1 LLETFLNKLF
11 TQCLF
16 DSNFVLIEDID
27 GNSTPLVVPDE
38 TSTKDSLIN
47 WVHQIKAA
55 QMPSWIGLPNNAE
68 KVLLTERGFIFIY
81 KKFFNKNFLNCRSRI
96 AS

>member
-1 LLETFLNKLF
+1 METFLNKLF
-11 TQCLF
+11 THRF
-16 DSNFVLIEDID
+16 FESDFVLIEDVD
-27 GNSTPLVVPDE
+27 GSSTPLVVPDE

-68 KVLLTERGFIFIY
+68 KVLLTERGL
-81 KKFFNKNFLNCRSRI
+81 FFK
-96 AS
+96 